1 MKINDWVM
9 DKEIIEKVGEQNI
22 QDELN
27 DLTSAQ
33 FIERKGHKSRLTQR
47 AQQIFE
53 EAYERKNQLC
63 IGKRKEKPS

>member
-27 DLTSAQ
+27 DITSAQ
-33 FIERKGHKSRLTQR
+33 FIERNFVE
-47 AQQIFE
+47 IME
-53 EAYERKNQLC
+53 
-63 IGKRKEKPS
+63 